1 MPNYYC
7 EYCDIFL
14 THDSRSVRRS
24 HNEGWKHKLA
34 VEYYYSQFFPDPNV
48 KATANFPVQP
58 LGYKEQAQAHFD
70 RERGRTTRG
79 GFGARG
85 GGFPPPYGGRPP
97 YPQPFN
103 PPPQNYMQPPPQYPP
118 PPQQQY
124 GSYGGGGNDQY
135 RRYSSPNIRTG
146 TNQYHPSPTGN
157 QSNQDSGRY
166 LPQSQ
171 NQYNQENRGQY
182 GQQQQQ
188 QQQYGW

>member
-79 GFGARG
+79 GGFGGRG
-85 GGFPPPYGGRPP
+85 GGFAPSYGGRPP
-97 YPQPFN
+97 YPQPFH
-103 PPPQNYMQPPPQYPP
+103 PPPQNYMQPPPPPQYPS
-118 PPQQQY
+118 QQY

-135 RRYSSPNIRTG
+135 RSQSTPDLDRYP
-146 TNQYHPSPTGN
+146 P
-157 QSNQDSGRY
+157 QS
-166 LPQSQ
+166 SQ
-171 NQYNQENRGQY
+171 NQYNQDSRGQY

-188 QQQYGW
+188 QYGGW